1 MCACQC
7 VVEGETRHAVIGAL
21 GVMFT
26 QENAMFSYLVSSSTI
41 NGTTY
46 MPKSMIDYPNMNITD
61 YSLMLFAQATTDA
74 ASNDGAKVMDAN
86 ADALAVC
93 SRIIPMHFAAALQF
107 MSTIGARRAL

>member
-1 MCACQC
+1 MLLA
-7 VVEGETRHAVIGAL
+7 GETRHAVIGAL

-26 QENAMFSYLVSSSTI
+26 QENAMYSYLVSSSTI

-74 ASNDGAKVMDAN
+74 TCKDGVKVMDTN
-86 ADALAVC
+86 ADNDAVC
-93 SRIIPMHFAAALQF
+93 ASTVAPIKFAVALRF
-107 MSTIGARRAL
+107 MPTIGTRCTL